1 MTTISLL
8 VLDFLECI
16 ASIDSYKFMSYTKM
30 LYKLIRNSLTNSCL
44 NCIYMINKNKHHLMY
59 FLLINSMLQFKS
71 KLGTGHIC
79 FYWSIMQPYRHDG
92 HDGQTDVAY

>member
-1 MTTISLL
+1 
-8 VLDFLECI
+8 
-16 ASIDSYKFMSYTKM
+16 
-30 LYKLIRNSLTNSCL
+30 
-44 NCIYMINKNKHHLMY
+44 MINKNKHHLMY